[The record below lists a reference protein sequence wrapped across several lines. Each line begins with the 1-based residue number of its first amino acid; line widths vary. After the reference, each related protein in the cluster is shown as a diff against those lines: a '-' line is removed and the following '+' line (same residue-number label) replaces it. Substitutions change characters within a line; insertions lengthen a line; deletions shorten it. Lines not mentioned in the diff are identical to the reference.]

1 MFRGDTYVI
10 SIKNPNHVSKGVA
23 SLTLDGAAVEGNVIA
38 PVGDGA
44 VHQVV
49 VELG

>member
-1 MFRGDTYVI
+1 MI
-10 SIKNPNHVSKGVA
+10 SIQNPNHVSKGVA
-23 SLTLDGAAVEGNVIA
+23 SLTLDGAAVEGNIIA

-49 VELG
+49 VTLG